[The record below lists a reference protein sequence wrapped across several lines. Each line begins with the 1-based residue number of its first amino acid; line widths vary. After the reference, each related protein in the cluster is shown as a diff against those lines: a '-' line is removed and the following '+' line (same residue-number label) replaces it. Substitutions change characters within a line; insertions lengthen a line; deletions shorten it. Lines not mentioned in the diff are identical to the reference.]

1 MTDAPKGLGAG
12 APASTEPT
20 TQPSALA
27 GAKSG
32 VTPGR
37 IDGARVW
44 QHRFLD
50 AHVDRVRFPDGSEGE
65 QVLIKHPGAA
75 AVVPVLSDPNG
86 PDPVILLIKQYR
98 YAIGGLLWE
107 IPAGRLEPNEEP
119 IACAERELLEETGC
133 SATHFEPLTSL
144 WTTPG
149 FTDEKIHLFMATGLT
164 QGETKREADEFMEVV
179 PLKLSQVLMMIRE
192 GEITDAK
199 TQVAILYMAGFS
211 TVL

>member
-1 MTDAPKGLGAG
+1 MSAPRKGLSAG
-12 APASTEPT
+12 AP
-20 TQPSALA
+20 
-27 GAKSG
+27 
-32 VTPGR
+32 VVVPGK

-50 AHVDRVRFPDGSEGE
+50 AQVDRVRFPDGSEGE

-75 AVVPVLSDPNG
+75 AVVPVLSEPNG
-86 PDPVILLIKQYR
+86 PDPIILLIKQYR

-107 IPAGRLEPNEEP
+107 IPAGRLEPNEAP

-133 SATHFEPLTSL
+133 SATHFKPLTSL

-149 FTDEKIHLFMATGLT
+149 FTDERIHLFMATGLT
-164 QGETKREADEFMEVV
+164 QGEAQREADEFMEVV
-179 PLKLSQVLMMIRE
+179 PLKLSQILLMIRD

-199 TQVAILYMAGFS
+199 TLVAILYMAGFP
-211 TVL
+211 TVLK

>member
-1 MTDAPKGLGAG
+1 MSEAPKGLGAG
-12 APASTEPT
+12 TPAR
-20 TQPSALA
+20 TQPSTLA
-27 GAKSG
+27 SAKSG

-164 QGETKREADEFMEVV
+164 QGQTKREADEFMEVV
-179 PLKLSQVLMMIRE
+179 PLKLSEVLMMIRE